1 MLEGKNTKNV
11 LWNEYFMCPR
21 SSQKTSVLQDFPP
34 TYVCSLL
41 FVLLQFAKLPGASS
55 SLPFPPAFSSPEWLS
70 QSPLRG
76 SACSSERSGIVGP
89 VTPSLPERAY
99 TPVSLPR
106 ELNIKWVE
114 EGGGACL
121 LLSPSLSIMHP
132 SVVLAQWNLAERK
145 DISRGGRRGG
155 CCEGL
160 DSGEQTVLE
169 RNCAAISRDIPPA
182 TNTRVR
188 HHQSGWGWGSV
199 AQFTLG
205 LFSN

>member
-1 MLEGKNTKNV
+1 MPSFL
-11 LWNEYFMCPR
+11 
-21 SSQKTSVLQDFPP
+21 SKTSVAGFSSHI
-34 TYVCSLL
+34 CSLL

-55 SLPFPPAFSSPEWLS
+55 SLPFPPAFSSPDWLS

-76 SACSSERSGIVGP
+76 SACSSEQSGIVGP

-99 TPVSLPR
+99 TLVSLPR

-114 EGGGACL
+114 EGRGRGGACL
-121 LLSPSLSIMHP
+121 LLSSSLSIMHP

-145 DISRGGRRGG
+145 DISRGGGRGG

-182 TNTRVR
+182 TNTRVS
-188 HHQSGWGWGSV
+188 HQQSGRGFV

>member
-1 MLEGKNTKNV
+1 MNISCALVPLKNV
-11 LWNEYFMCPR
+11 CVAGF
-21 SSQKTSVLQDFPP
+21 SSHI
-34 TYVCSLL
+34 CSLL

-114 EGGGACL
+114 GGGEACL

-145 DISRGGRRGG
+145 DISRGGGRGDVARALIPENRRF
-155 CCEGL
+155 
-160 DSGEQTVLE
+160 SNATVLPFLE
-169 RNCAAISRDIPPA
+169 TFPQRPIRE
-182 TNTRVR
+182 
-188 HHQSGWGWGSV
+188 
-199 AQFTLG
+199 
-205 LFSN
+205 

>member
-1 MLEGKNTKNV
+1 
-11 LWNEYFMCPR
+11 MCPR
-21 SSQKTSVLQDFPP
+21 SSQKRLLQDFPP
-34 TYVCSLL
+34 TYVACFSFSSNLL
-41 FVLLQFAKLPGASS
+41 NSPGHPPPS
-55 SLPFPPAFSSPEWLS
+55 PFPPLFPRPNSSHS
-70 QSPLRG
+70 LR
-76 SACSSERSGIVGP
+76 SEARPCSSERSGIVGP

-99 TPVSLPR
+99 TLVSLPR

-114 EGGGACL
+114 EGRGRGGACL
-121 LLSPSLSIMHP
+121 LLSSSLSIMHP

-145 DISRGGRRGG
+145 DISRGGGRGG

-182 TNTRVR
+182 TNTRVS
-188 HHQSGWGWGSV
+188 HQQSGRGFV